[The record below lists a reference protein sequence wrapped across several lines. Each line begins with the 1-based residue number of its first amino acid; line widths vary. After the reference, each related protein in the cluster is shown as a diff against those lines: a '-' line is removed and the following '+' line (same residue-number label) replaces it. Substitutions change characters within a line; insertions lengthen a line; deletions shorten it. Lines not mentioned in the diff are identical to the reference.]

1 MIKTTSGV
9 VSGSNEEI
17 EKIKDNHKVLE
28 KVVRESID
36 SSMEKKQPDTS
47 EKIAIT
53 FINGEDVLNESSDC
67 DNLVM
72 DLSDEER
79 L

>member
-47 EKIAIT
+47 EKIANT
-53 FINGEDVLNESSDC
+53 FIKGEDVLNESSDC